1 MICND
6 YCVRAK
12 IPEGNEPTRIDVRNP
27 VFMNSSDLISQPS
40 EPTVQTTLSNVL
52 LHFENLNV
60 GDRWLSPWREVTGD
74 DVAEFAVLTGDE
86 DPLHTTGVVDSPFG
100 RPVAHGLLGLS
111 LMAGMSSQHPRVAT
125 LALTEVLD
133 WRFDKPIYFGDQI
146 RVLTEVESLATHGRR
161 AGRVVWKRQLLNQ
174 DDRVVQQG
182 KIVTLVARG
191 QRPEKNASDLQRD
204 SAETAVKSPNPR

>member
-1 MICND
+1 
-6 YCVRAK
+6 
-12 IPEGNEPTRIDVRNP
+12 
-27 VFMNSSDLISQPS
+27 MNSTDLASQSS
-40 EPTVQTTLSNVL
+40 ESTVQSTLSNAL
-52 LHFENLNV
+52 LHFENLAI

-133 WRFDKPIYFGDQI
+133 WRFEKPIYFGDQI
-146 RVLTEVESLATHGRR
+146 RVLTEVESLEPHGRR
-161 AGRVVWKRQLLNQ
+161 AGRVSWKRQLLNQ

-182 KIVTLVARG
+182 KIITLVARG
-191 QRPEKNASDLQRD
+191 QRLEKNASDLQGN
-204 SAETAVKSPNPR
+204 SVAATAKSPSPR